1 MRENISLRKVVC
13 RGAITALSCSLGG
26 LAVPGH
32 GSISARPPLLG
43 AGPTWPSGVLD
54 FLCRWITQTRS
65 ALWGLM
71 PTNGWVC
78 FWVGGSGL
86 VVLSSVL
93 KWHGTA
99 CYQGLPLQLTLVN
112 RESDKSCGR
121 FNACWKVIFPT
132 LLEKKSMLLQ
142 LFLSC
147 PISTTKAI
155 QHLQ

>member
-71 PTNGWVC
+71 PTNGWIC
-78 FWVGGSGL
+78 FWVGDSGL